1 MAFLPLDG
9 PSRQLVIS
17 VNTTIPQIFKR
28 DVTPLEERKI
38 ITIQTLVGKIWI
50 YFADDNETP
59 TAGDV
64 SSKGF
69 LHHPHGKET
78 YEASTTQVVWVL
90 AFAGTV
96 DVRGAER
103 A

>member
-1 MAFLPLDG
+1 MLSPLDG
-9 PSRQLVIS
+9 PAKQFQLTA
-17 VNTTIPQIFKR
+17 NTTTPQELKR
-28 DVTPLEERKI
+28 DATALEERKV
-38 ITIQTLVGKIWI
+38 ITIQAIDGKVWI
-50 YFADDNETP
+50 YFADEIETV
-59 TAGDV
+59 TAANV

-69 LHHPHGKET
+69 LHFSKGKES
-78 YEASTTQVVWVL
+78 YEASNTQKVYVL

>member
-1 MAFLPLDG
+1 MLQPLDG
-9 PSRQLVIS
+9 PSRQFQITA
-17 VNTTIPQIFKR
+17 NTTTPQELKR
-28 DVTPLEERKI
+28 DASALEERKV
-38 ITIQTLVGKIWI
+38 ITVQAIDGKIWI
-50 YFADDNETP
+50 YFADETETV
-59 TAGDV
+59 TAGNV

-69 LHHPHGKET
+69 LHFSKGKET
-78 YEASTTQVVWVL
+78 YEASNTQKVYIL

>member
-1 MAFLPLDG
+1 MLQPLDG
-9 PSRQLVIS
+9 PAKQFQLT
-17 VNTTIPQIFKR
+17 VNTTTPQELKR
-28 DVTPLEERKI
+28 DTDPLDERKV
-38 ITIQTLVGKIWI
+38 ITVQAINGKIWI
-50 YFADDNETP
+50 YFADETETV
-59 TAGDV
+59 TAGNV

-69 LHHPHGKET
+69 LHFSKGKET
-78 YEASTTQVVWVL
+78 YEASNTQKVYVL